1 MAASNVYINH
11 VKGGTVAVR
20 VVGANAHIN
29 LTSLANPNTDVE
41 TVTHLFIDS
50 IMHSGNT
57 TIIRGA
63 NSTNGG
69 GETIAILT
77 GDNGEYGFSERGI
90 QQIEGASG
98 NLNIVVGGSNDTV
111 YVKATKKSKTF
122 RIYKTTVA
130 TRIPRKIE

>member
-1 MAASNVYINH
+1 MATSNVYINH
-11 VKGGTVAVR
+11 VKGGTVAIR
-20 VVGANAHIN
+20 VVGANAHVN

-41 TVTHLFIDS
+41 TVTELYIDS

-111 YVKATKKSKTF
+111 FV
-122 RIYKTTVA
+122 
-130 TRIPRKIE
+130 

>member
-111 YVKATKKSKTF
+111 YVKATKKSTF
-122 RIYKTTVA
+122 TSDYDKV
-130 TRIPRKIE
+130 